1 MKKSTDNKQ
10 EEQTKLKVKRT
21 GISNYFTQAF
31 AQMEASKINTIA
43 HYLLPDSK
51 EIPEILIT
59 NTHTKFS
66 DYSEDF
72 FNHLKLI
79 IHPNSGYDNFPESL
93 VKTLK
98 APIVIGNPIRAQAV
112 TQYIISSIFKHF
124 ETIPHTTTWEKSRK
138 WERKLLSE
146 MEVAI
151 IGYGH
156 IGRLLNSSLRA
167 LVKKIH
173 VYDPYENL
181 NQPIYKKADII
192 ILASSYNKHNYHLI
206 DSAFLKEV
214 SSDVMIVNTSRG
226 ELIATE
232 ALIDFLDK
240 NPKAYAVLDVFE
252 KEPNDFKEFSHLKNI
267 ALSSHI
273 AGVYSSIH
281 EATIEYEYQTIKDFV
296 EISPTDFQVKYQK
309 MILQNKLKENLGL
322 I

>member
-1 MKKSTDNKQ
+1 MKKFTDNKDNKK
-10 EEQTKLKVKRT
+10 ETLKVKRT
-21 GISNYFTQAF
+21 GISNYFTEAF
-31 AQMEASKINTIA
+31 AQLEASKINQVA
-43 HYLLPDSK
+43 HYLLPDSQ
-51 EIPEILIT
+51 ENPDILIT

-72 FNHLKLI
+72 LNNLKLI
-79 IHPNSGYDNFPESL
+79 IHPNSGYDNFPENL
-93 VKTLK
+93 VKTIK

-112 TQYIISSIFKHF
+112 TQYILSSIFKHF

-138 WERKLLSE
+138 WDRRLLSE

-156 IGRLLNSSLRA
+156 IGRLLNSTLRP

-181 NQPIYKKADII
+181 NHPIHKIADIL

-214 SSDVMIVNTSRG
+214 ASDVMIINTSRG

-232 ALIDFLDK
+232 ALIEFLEK
-240 NPKAYAVLDVFE
+240 HPKAYAVLDVFE
-252 KEPNDFKEFSHLKNI
+252 KEPNDFEAFSHLKNI

-273 AGVYSSIH
+273 AGVYRSIH
-281 EATIEYEYQTIKDFV
+281 EATIDYEYQTIKDFV
-296 EISPTDFQVKYQK
+296 EISATDFQIKYQK
-309 MILQNKLKENLGL
+309 MILQNKLKENVGL